1 MKTVIITGCSSGIG
15 QATAARLAKSGDWT
29 VYATARKT
37 ETLADLESAGCRPL
51 ALDVTN
57 EDSMISAV
65 DIVKNESGT
74 IDALVNNAG
83 YSQSGASETLDLDDV
98 RRQFETNVFG
108 LLRLS
113 QLVLPTMRAQGDG
126 RIVNISSMGGKLV
139 FPGGG
144 AYHATKHAVEAFSD
158 ALRFEVAGFGIKVVI
173 VEPGLIT
180 TNFDQAAVA
189 SMDLDDDGPY
199 GEFNRRV
206 ASATSDVYSGPMKR
220 LGGPP
225 EAVAKVVEKALTA
238 RNPRARYT
246 VTPSAKLTLAT
257 RGLMSDRMW
266 DRAMRSQF
274 PQPRPQRPRL

>member
-37 ETLADLESAGCRPL
+37 GTLAELESAGCRPL
-51 ALDVTN
+51 ALDVTD
-57 EDSMISAV
+57 EDSMVAAV

-83 YSQSGASETLDLDDV
+83 YSQSGASETLDVDDV

-113 QLVLPTMRAQGDG
+113 QLVLPSMRAKGDG

-144 AYHATKHAVEAFSD
+144 AYHATKYAVEAFSD
-158 ALRFEVAGFGIKVVI
+158 AMRFEVAGFGVKVII

-180 TNFDQAAVA
+180 TNFDQTALAT
-189 SMDLDDDGPY
+189 MDLDSDEGPY
-199 GEFNRRV
+199 AAFNRKV
-206 ASATSDVYSGPMKR
+206 ASQTSDVYRGPMKR

-225 EAVAKVVEKALTA
+225 DAVAKVVEKALKA
-238 RNPRARYT
+238 RNPRTRYT
-246 VTPSAKLTLAT
+246 VTPSAKMALAT
-257 RGLMSDRMW
+257 RGIMTDRMW

-274 PQPRPQRPRL
+274 PQPR